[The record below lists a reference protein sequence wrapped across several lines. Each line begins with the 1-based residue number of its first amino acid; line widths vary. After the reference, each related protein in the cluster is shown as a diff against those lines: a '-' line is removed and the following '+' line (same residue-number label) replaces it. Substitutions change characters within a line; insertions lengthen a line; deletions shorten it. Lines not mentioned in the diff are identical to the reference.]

1 MNGRQRAF
9 RFIGR
14 VMLFLNSMVWKTQE
28 EKHISLLIFM
38 KKLSEKS
45 GKIMKDDILITG
57 GGSIGIPYIV
67 PTNDPIYVKDADL
80 LCIQKS
86 DKI

>member
-1 MNGRQRAF
+1 
-9 RFIGR
+9 
-14 VMLFLNSMVWKTQE
+14 
-28 EKHISLLIFM
+28 
-38 KKLSEKS
+38 
-45 GKIMKDDILITG
+45 MKDDILITG

-86 DKI
+86 DKFNSRFLYHYFYLQNSESI